1 MLKKYN
7 RFSNF
12 VNAIYFVT
20 AERFVNDLLK
30 PEDCL
35 RIVLRTQAQFANENA
50 GCAVLLALK
59 PQLTPPLPVSKGT
72 GGVLTL
78 SFCIYFLSLYAETI
92 DFLHYGNFY
101 RA

>member
-1 MLKKYN
+1 MLPLPNFWTWMLKKYN

-12 VNAIYFVT
+12 VNAIYCVT

-50 GCAVLLALK
+50 GCAVLF
-59 PQLTPPLPVSKGT
+59 VRFNFI
-72 GGVLTL
+72 L

-92 DFLHYGNFY
+92 DFLHIKH
-101 RA
+101 